1 MIRAFQ
7 IAVRV
12 ARVLTGR
19 QDAGRG
25 LTVFPDDVVLA
36 SYPRS
41 GNNWTRYLIGNL
53 IYPEDP
59 VTFANLAR
67 RVPEIYYSP

>member
-1 MIRAFQ
+1 M
-7 IAVRV
+7 
-12 ARVLTGR
+12 
-19 QDAGRG
+19 
-25 LTVFPDDVVLA
+25 FPDDVVLA

-41 GNNWTRYLIGNL
+41 GNNWTRFLIGNL